1 MAKCVECL
9 YLGDKGKSKDGN
21 AMVFCLVRGHW
32 TKEDA
37 KCDLF
42 RESADLSLEIR
53 NQLAAEIRQERSENR
68 RLGKNI
74 SKKPQNRNSSLNP
87 ILRPFHSR
95 SKIFRKIYF
104 LITF

>member
-68 RLGKNI
+68 RLGKIFQKNLKTVI
-74 SKKPQNRNSSLNP
+74 VVL
-87 ILRPFHSR
+87 ILSFGLFIAAV
-95 SKIFRKIYF
+95 KFFEKFIF
-104 LITF
+104 